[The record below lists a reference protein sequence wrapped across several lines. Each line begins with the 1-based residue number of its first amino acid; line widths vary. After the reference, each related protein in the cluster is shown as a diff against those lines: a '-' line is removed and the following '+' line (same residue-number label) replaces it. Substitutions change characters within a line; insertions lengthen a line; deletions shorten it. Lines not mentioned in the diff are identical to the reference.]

1 MILEI
6 KQFCADHYAVTFPI
20 MQKVDVNGENAHPLF
35 DWLTRQRKNWLIE
48 SVKWNFE
55 ASCHVCTCTCV
66 TGVET
71 VVEPNYMVH
80 DAY

>member
-1 MILEI
+1 MISEI

-55 ASCHVCTCTCV
+55 ASCRIYTCV
-66 TGVET
+66 MGLKHMSIVER
-71 VVEPNYMVH
+71 
-80 DAY
+80 